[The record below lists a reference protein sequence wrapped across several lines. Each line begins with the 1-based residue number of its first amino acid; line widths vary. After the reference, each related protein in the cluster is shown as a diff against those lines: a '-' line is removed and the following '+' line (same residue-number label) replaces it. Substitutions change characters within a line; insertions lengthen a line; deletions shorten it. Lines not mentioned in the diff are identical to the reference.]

1 MIDSTRSPRP
11 VWKRALTMV
20 FVAAA
25 IGGLAWG
32 IWVKE
37 LHHPSP
43 HIRAFSYSNA
53 GALAPAFNRH

>member
-11 VWKRALTMV
+11 LWRRALTML
-20 FVAAA
+20 FVGVT
-25 IGGLAWG
+25 IGILAWA

-43 HIRAFSYSNA
+43 HIRAFSGFDNA
-53 GALAPAFNRH
+53 GAMAPAFV

>member
-11 VWKRALTMV
+11 LWLRISTAVLVLAMIVALSW
-20 FVAAA
+20 A
-25 IGGLAWG
+25 

-43 HIRAFSYSNA
+43 HIRAFSST
-53 GALAPAFNRH
+53 GSTGLVLVGR